1 MKDSTA
7 WTIVSFIWLGAVL
20 VSLTQHLFVGFTLW
34 FVLATLGC
42 IVAAH
47 RAHTREVDRAI
58 EAAKN
63 AHPCGE

>member
-7 WTIVSFIWLGAVL
+7 WTIVSFVWVFALLA
-20 VSLTQHLFVGFTLW
+20 SLTKHLFIAAPLL
-34 FVLATLGC
+34 LALACLGC